1 MRTRRAASG
10 KRCTDPVDS
19 RQSARA
25 AGLRYVSDDQPGF
38 RRVRHGRGF
47 SYLDIE
53 GRCIREAR
61 ELARIRGLAIPP
73 AWTDIWICPLVN
85 GHLQVTA
92 RDARGRKQYRYH
104 PRWREVRDTTKYE
117 RMVAFGAAL
126 PSIRQ
131 RVATA
136 LSQPGLPR
144 EKVLAAI
151 VRLLETTLIRVGNE
165 AYARANGSFGL
176 TTLRNQHV
184 EITPST
190 LRFRFRGKS
199 GKEHRVK
206 VSDRRLA
213 RVIQRC
219 QDLPGQ
225 TLFEYIE
232 DDGQPRVI
240 DSGDV
245 NGYLREITGQ
255 EFTAKDF
262 RTWGGTMLAAS
273 ALGQA
278 DPSDSANQSNRQVIQ
293 TIDLVAGQ
301 LGNTRAVCRQSY
313 IHPAIIAAYLD
324 GALPRQRPKMA
335 APLPYEL
342 SPDEHAALEIVA
354 GQQAEH
360 FRATRSESSTH
371 SHATLSAAAIR
382 S

>member
-1 MRTRRAASG
+1 MRTARAASEN
-10 KRCTDPVDS
+10 RCTESVTS
-19 RQSARA
+19 HQSARA
-25 AGLRYVSDDQPGF
+25 AGLRYVSDEQPGW

-47 SYLDIE
+47 SYRDVE
-53 GRCIREAR
+53 GRPIRDRR

-73 AWTDIWICPLVN
+73 AWTDVWICPLTN

-104 PRWREVRDTTKYE
+104 PRWREARDETKYE
-117 RMVAFGAAL
+117 RMLAFGAVL
-126 PSIRQ
+126 PAIRQ
-131 RVATA
+131 RVAA
-136 LSQPGLPR
+136 DLSRPGLPR

-165 AYARANGSFGL
+165 EYARANGSFGL
-176 TTLRNQHV
+176 TTLRNEHV
-184 EITPST
+184 EATPST

-199 GKEHRVK
+199 GKQHSMQ

-213 RVIQRC
+213 RVIERC

-225 TLFEYIE
+225 TLFEYVD

-245 NGYLREITGQ
+245 NAYLREITGQ

-278 DPSDSANQSNRQVIQ
+278 DPGDSVAQTNRQVIQ
-293 TIDLVAGQ
+293 TVDLVAGR

-313 IHPAIIAAYLD
+313 IHPAIIEAYRT
-324 GALPRQRPKMA
+324 GSLPRQRPLKG
-335 APLPYEL
+335 APLPHDL
-342 SPDEHAALEIVA
+342 SPDERAALEIVA
-354 GQQAEH
+354 AQ
-360 FRATRSESSTH
+360 
-371 SHATLSAAAIR
+371 
-382 S
+382 